1 MARDAPRSDLARSV
15 TGHALTLQQRG
26 DFVAVGGH
34 SGVFMPP
41 GLALRAGIFDGRT
54 RARGEPGER
63 IGQIGLA
70 NRGPRG
76 DFDRIFDGA
85 AVHGG

>member
-1 MARDAPRSDLARSV
+1 
-15 TGHALTLQQRG
+15 
-26 DFVAVGGH
+26 
-34 SGVFMPP
+34 MPP

-54 RARGEPGER
+54 RARSESGQR

-76 DFDRIFDGA
+76 DFDSIFDGA